1 MLLAGPHAIGTGHK
15 GSVRPP
21 PYHTRALPQCMPSIS
36 ASRLWRQEAGG
47 GSIPAVG
54 AAPCPA
60 LAVGHQRCALYQ
72 LWCCKSDLSIPAR
85 HRQLHCCRPVANPTR
100 DGALVTWSSMSRL
113 SVSSSSHLRL
123 AQQQAPRRCHVVTRV
138 CPNACRLANAAHGA
152 HWPPTLSHHDAF
164 AMPQAAVPGRRQMV
178 PMVS

>member
-1 MLLAGPHAIGTGHK
+1 MCCLQGPMQLALGIRAASVHPLTTPGPCHNACHPFLHPACGGRRREHPRC
-15 GSVRPP
+15 GCC
-21 PYHTRALPQCMPSIS
+21 ALPRLGSWSSALRTVSIVVLQVRS
-36 ASRLWRQEAGG
+36 FHPR
-47 GSIPAVG
+47 P
-54 AAPCPA
+54 
-60 LAVGHQRCALYQ
+60 
-72 LWCCKSDLSIPAR
+72 
-85 HRQLHCCRPVANPTR
+85 HCCRPVANPTR
-100 DGALVTWSSMSRL
+100 DGALVAWSSMSRL